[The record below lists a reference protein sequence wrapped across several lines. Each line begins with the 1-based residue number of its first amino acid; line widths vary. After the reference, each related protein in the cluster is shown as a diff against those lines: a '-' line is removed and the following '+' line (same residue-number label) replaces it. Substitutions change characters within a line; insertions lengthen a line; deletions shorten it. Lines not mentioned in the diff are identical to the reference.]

1 MDTKREVLLAK
12 INTLNDMS
20 NYINLMKEN
29 YIKIIKNL
37 ENQKYEEFE
46 HSYDSETEN
55 YKNEGKWA
63 LDIGR
68 ASP

>member
-1 MDTKREVLLAK
+1 MDNTREVLLAK
-12 INTLNDMS
+12 IDTLNDMS

-29 YIKIIKNL
+29 YIKKIKHL
-37 ENQKYEEFE
+37 DNQKYEDFE

-55 YKNEGKWA
+55 YKKDGKWA
-63 LDIGR
+63 LNIGR